1 MAIPSQLLQQFLR
14 VEKRYSINPNEE
26 PFFDLPPNLVLER
39 LEYIAPTQQEIEDM
53 ARAKLIVAFNKKQ
66 DHIEE
71 QYAKTVGKIQVKK
84 QSAQNKALLDKQNV
98 KNHLQ
103 QKLDEINYD
112 MLRRGLANSS
122 IKDELL
128 QKAQDDAT
136 SQNTS
141 ADWVLELTL
150 KELDLAEQKA
160 TEQKELE
167 LENLQQNFNIE
178 LAQEVAEMTEQVAKK
193 VESAAKYNNTQTEK
207 EADYKRNWHS
217 AYIDAKQ
224 DHSQSARTLLTVSIN
239 DGYEVVA
246 EYIKQDKTTFAKDY
260 YLGFDPLFAYNEI
273 SALSDDYISHLGEEH
288 YNNLLAFF
296 ADRL

>member
-39 LEYIAPTQQEIEDM
+39 LEYVAPTQQEIEDM

-84 QSAQNKALLDKQNV
+84 QSAQNKALLDKQKVQSN
-98 KNHLQ
+98 LQ

-150 KELDLAEQKA
+150 KELDFAEQKA
-160 TEQKELE
+160 TEQKQLE
-167 LENLQQNFNIE
+167 LQNLQQNFDIE
-178 LAQEVAEMTEQVAKK
+178 LAQEIADMTEKVAKK
-193 VESAAKYNNTQTEK
+193 TESTAKYNNTQTEK

-224 DHSQSARTLLTVSIN
+224 DHSQSARTLLTVAIN
-239 DGYEVVA
+239 DGYEVIA
-246 EYIKQDKTTFAKDY
+246 EYIKQDKTTFTKDY
-260 YLGFDPLFAYNEI
+260 YLSFDPLFAYNEI
-273 SALSDDYISHLGEEH
+273 TSLREDLLSQLGEQH
-288 YNNLLAFF
+288 YSELLSFF
-296 ADRL
+296 AGRL

>member
-1 MAIPSQLLQQFLR
+1 MAIPSQLMQQFLR

-26 PFFDLPPNLVLER
+26 PFFDLAPNLVLER

-71 QYAKTVGKIQVKK
+71 QYAKTVGEIQVKK

-160 TEQKELE
+160 TEQKQLE
-167 LENLQQNFNIE
+167 LENLQQNFDIE
-178 LAQEVAEMTEQVAKK
+178 LAQEIADMTEQVAKK
-193 VESAAKYNNTQTEK
+193 TESTAKYNNTQTEK

-224 DHSQSARTLLTVSIN
+224 DHSQSARTLLTVAIN
-239 DGYEVVA
+239 EGYEVVA

-260 YLGFDPLFAYNEI
+260 YLGFDATTAHNEI
-273 SALSDDYISHLGEEH
+273 TSLSQDYIAHLGETH
-288 YNNLLAFF
+288 YNELLSFF
-296 ADRL
+296 EERI

>member
-1 MAIPSQLLQQFLR
+1 MAIPSQLFQQFLR

-39 LEYIAPTQQEIEDM
+39 LEYVAPTQQQIEDM
-53 ARAKLIVAFNKKQ
+53 ARAKLVVDFNKKQ

-71 QYAKTVGKIQVKK
+71 QYSKTVAKIQIKK
-84 QSAQNKALLDKQNV
+84 QQAQNKALLDKQKVQN
-98 KNHLQ
+98 NLQ
-103 QKLDEINYD
+103 QKIDEITFD
-112 MLRRGLANSS
+112 MLRRRLANSS

-128 QKAQDDAT
+128 QKAREDAT

-141 ADWVLELTL
+141 ADWVLELAL
-150 KELDLAEQKA
+150 NELNLAEQKA
-160 TEQKELE
+160 TEQKQLE
-167 LENLQQNFNIE
+167 LTNLQQNFDIE
-178 LAQEVAEMTEQVAKK
+178 LAQEIAEMTEQVAKK
-193 VESAAKYNNTQTEK
+193 VESTAKYNNTQTEK

-246 EYIKQDKTTFAKDY
+246 EYIRQDKTTFAKDY

-273 SALSDDYISHLGEEH
+273 SSLRQDFVGHIGETH
-288 YNNLLAFF
+288 YSELLTFF

>member
-1 MAIPSQLLQQFLR
+1 MAIPSQLMQQFLR

-26 PFFDLPPNLVLER
+26 PFFDLAPNLVLER
-39 LEYIAPTQQEIEDM
+39 LEYVAPTQQEIEAM
-53 ARAKLIVAFNKKQ
+53 SRANLIVAFSKKQ

-71 QYAKTVGKIQVKK
+71 QYAKTIGKIQVKK
-84 QSAQNKALLDKQNV
+84 QAAQNKALLDKQKVQN
-98 KNHLQ
+98 NLQ
-103 QKLDEINYD
+103 QKLDEITFD
-112 MLRRGLANSS
+112 MLRRGLSNSS

-128 QKAQDDAT
+128 QKAKEDAT

-150 KELDLAEQKA
+150 NELELAEQKA

-167 LENLQQNFNIE
+167 LENLQQNFDIE
-178 LAQEVAEMTEQVAKK
+178 LAQEIADMTEKVAKK
-193 VESAAKYNNTQTEK
+193 VESTAKYNNTQTEK

-246 EYIKQDKTTFAKDY
+246 EYIRQDKTTFAKDY
-260 YLGFDPLFAYNEI
+260 YLGFNPLFAYNEI
-273 SALSDDYISHLGEEH
+273 TSLRQDYVAHIGEQH
-288 YNNLLAFF
+288 YNELLAFF

>member
-1 MAIPSQLLQQFLR
+1 MAIPSQLMQQFLR

-26 PFFDLPPNLVLER
+26 PFFDLAPNLVLER

-53 ARAKLIVAFNKKQ
+53 ARSKLIVAFNKKQ
-66 DHIEE
+66 DHIQE
-71 QYAKTVGKIQVKK
+71 QYAKTIGKIQVKK
-84 QSAQNKALLDKQNV
+84 QAAQNKALLDKQKVQSN
-98 KNHLQ
+98 LQ

-141 ADWVLELTL
+141 ANWVLELTL

-160 TEQKELE
+160 TEQKQLE
-167 LENLQQNFNIE
+167 LQNLQQSFNAE
-178 LAQEVAEMTEQVAKK
+178 LEHEIAETVEKVAKK
-193 VESAAKYNNTQTEK
+193 IESTAKYNNTQTEK

-224 DHSQSARTLLTVSIN
+224 DHSQSARTLLTVAIN

-260 YLGFDPLFAYNEI
+260 YLGFDATTAHNEI
-273 SALSDDYISHLGEEH
+273 TALSQDYIAHLGETH
-288 YNNLLAFF
+288 YNDLVSFF

>member
-39 LEYIAPTQQEIEDM
+39 LEYTAPTQQEIEDM

-71 QYAKTVGKIQVKK
+71 QYAKTVGKIQIKK
-84 QSAQNKALLDKQNV
+84 QSAQNKALLDKQKVQSN
-98 KNHLQ
+98 LQ

-150 KELDLAEQKA
+150 KELDLVEQKA
-160 TEQKELE
+160 TEQKQLE
-167 LENLQQNFNIE
+167 LQNLQQNFDIE
-178 LAQEVAEMTEQVAKK
+178 LAQEIAEMTEQVAKK
-193 VESAAKYNNTQTEK
+193 VESTAKYNNTQTEK

-288 YNNLLAFF
+288 YSNLLSFF

>member
-1 MAIPSQLLQQFLR
+1 MAIPSQLMQQFLR

-26 PFFDLPPNLVLER
+26 PFFDLAPNLVLER
-39 LEYIAPTQQEIEDM
+39 LEYVAPTQQEIE
-53 ARAKLIVAFNKKQ
+53 ATSRANLIVAFSKKQ
-66 DHIEE
+66 DQIEE
-71 QYAKTVGKIQVKK
+71 GYAKTIGKIQVKK
-84 QSAQNKALLDKQNV
+84 QAAQNKALLDKQKVQN
-98 KNHLQ
+98 NLQ
-103 QKLDEINYD
+103 QKLDEITFD

-128 QKAQDDAT
+128 QKARQDAT

-141 ADWVLELTL
+141 ADWVLELAL

-167 LENLQQNFNIE
+167 LENLQQNFDIE
-178 LAQEVAEMTEQVAKK
+178 LAQEIADMTEKVAKK
-193 VESAAKYNNTQTEK
+193 VESTAKYNNTQTEK

-224 DHSQSARTLLTVSIN
+224 AHSEAARTLLTVSIN

-246 EYIKQDKTTFAKDY
+246 EYIRQDKTTFAKDY
-260 YLGFDPLFAYNEI
+260 YLAFDSLFAYNEI
-273 SALSDDYISHLGEEH
+273 TSLRQDYVEHIGEQH